1 MPQERIQR
9 VVEQTQ
15 WPIVEVAEH
24 IVDFFVTKQMVAVPV
39 PHMRHA
45 TVEVIQPLLV
55 ELIRD
60 RVADQVMHVMEE
72 LPIRRQRL
80 PIDTRPTLPLFVLWL
95 SCGCFL
101 HVSASCVP
109 RVCVRLCCLCVC
121 HCLLHLLIACGVPCG
136 LLCVAGSILF
146 RHCWLFV
153 WQCLNFMSRV
163 FGPFDGPLLALSLF
177 LLFLVCCHFLRI
189 CCFFCVCLV
198 FCFCISRFAFLFL
211 CFVWCFVLVLF
222 SCFAVFRLTFVS
234 LFLVAC
240 V

>member
-1 MPQERIQR
+1 MGAYRGSLCLRSESNVSWSR
-9 VVEQTQ
+9 Q

-109 RVCVRLCCLCVC
+109 RVCASVLALCLPLFVASFDCLWCSLWFALCC
-121 HCLLHLLIACGVPCG
+121 G
-136 LLCVAGSILF
+136 LDPVS
-146 RHCWLFV
+146 
-153 WQCLNFMSRV
+153 
-163 FGPFDGPLLALSLF
+163 PLLAL
-177 LLFLVCCHFLRI
+177 
-189 CCFFCVCLV
+189 CL
-198 FCFCISRFAFLFL
+198 
-211 CFVWCFVLVLF
+211 
-222 SCFAVFRLTFVS
+222 AVFEFY
-234 LFLVAC
+234 VAC
-240 V
+240 VWPF